1 MYLAD
6 LALLVAAYSIDQDP
20 TGELY
25 RKTLEES
32 IEAHREVERQGGREA
47 YAKKVSK
54 PSVLGDMAQQR
65 AARHDARR
73 RGDHAAAG
81 DHTSMFAGGKELTP
95 EQKAELRRAAHEA
108 EVTLETHPDNL
119 DERTLGIVKDKVFE
133 DADLDKDGHL
143 DADELD
149 HFVVSKVLGPAR
161 DPADPENA
169 EIVEKYRAHFAHMDA
184 EGSGKVH
191 HSTLHKHM
199 RDFMKLGRRKQP
211 FDEL

>member
-25 RKTLEES
+25 RKRLEES

-95 EQKAELRRAAHEA
+95 EQKADGWVLTCTCKPTSD
-108 EVTLETHPDNL
+108 VVIETH
-119 DERTLGIVKDKVFE
+119 KE
-133 DADLDKDGHL
+133 DDM
-143 DADELD
+143 
-149 HFVVSKVLGPAR
+149 
-161 DPADPENA
+161 
-169 EIVEKYRAHFAHMDA
+169 Y
-184 EGSGKVH
+184 
-191 HSTLHKHM
+191 
-199 RDFMKLGRRKQP
+199 
-211 FDEL
+211 